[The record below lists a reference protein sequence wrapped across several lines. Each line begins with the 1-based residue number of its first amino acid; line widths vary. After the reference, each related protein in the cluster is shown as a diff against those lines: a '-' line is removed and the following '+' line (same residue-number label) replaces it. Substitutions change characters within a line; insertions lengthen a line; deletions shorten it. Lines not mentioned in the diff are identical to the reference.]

1 MAVQVAVLAI
11 QLGVILVAARFFG
24 MMASKVKVPPV
35 MGELLTGI
43 LLGPYCLGSLSLG
56 LSPFEHGL
64 FPLIAHQ
71 SVPMDTKLYSIA
83 TLGSILL
90 LFVSGLETDVRTFF
104 KYSVVGTV
112 VGIGGVLC
120 SFFCG
125 AAVGCML
132 GWQFMDPRTLFLGIL
147 CTATSV
153 GISAR
158 ILSEHKAMGSP
169 EGVTIMAAAVID
181 DVLGIVCLAVV
192 VGLAGVNLNGGR
204 MSWGAIAWISVK
216 SFGIWLGVTA
226 IGLLLSRRIAGF
238 LKLFKSSRVFAVIA
252 FGLSLILAG
261 LFEQAGLAMIVGA
274 FVMGLS
280 LSKTDIAFK
289 IRDKLDPICN
299 FLVPV
304 FFVVMGMLVDVRV
317 LKDPQV
323 LTIGLLF
330 SAMAIIGKV
339 VGCFFPALLM
349 NFNLV
354 GSLRIGVGMVPR
366 CEVVLIIAG
375 IAATSMMKN
384 PALEKCSAAVGNLP
398 QVVPIFDSKLFGVA
412 IIMTLVT
419 ALLAPPLLDMAL
431 SIRKKGIRREVP
443 DATEITTDF
452 SFPNEA
458 ITLSVLNTILDLF
471 THDGFMHSLYSK
483 GIRVIQFRREN
494 TQFSLQIKHTT
505 LAFTSN
511 AADVPLIKAA
521 VYEAIV
527 ELHQSLSDLRQLATP
542 ENIRNELFIKAEE
555 AKPTNRETALL
566 SKVISTDN
574 IIVGLKG
581 ATKEEVFRELLDTI
595 DSHCHLHDKT
605 LCSRDLLE
613 REREMSTYQGD
624 GIAMPH
630 ARTTGTEKFISAIGI
645 KPEGIPYDDD
655 SDNRAQIVILSL
667 CPRYESGPYLQFI
680 AQIAKVL
687 SDKDKRQAL
696 ISAKD
701 AQEVKEIITRKA

>member
-11 QLGVILVAARFFG
+11 QLGIILVAARFFG
-24 MMASKVKVPPV
+24 MMASKLRVPPV
-35 MGELLTGI
+35 MGELLAGI

-56 LSPFEHGL
+56 IPHFEHGL
-64 FPLIAHQ
+64 FPLIANQ
-71 SVPMDTKLYSIA
+71 SVPMDAKLYSIA

-104 KYSVVGTV
+104 KYSIVGTV
-112 VGIGGVLC
+112 VGIGGVVC

-132 GWQFMDPRTLFLGIL
+132 GWAFMDPRTLFLGIL

-181 DVLGIVCLAVV
+181 DVLGIICLAVV
-192 VGLAGVNLNGGR
+192 VGLASVELNGGS
-204 MSWGAIAWISVK
+204 MSWAAIAGISVK
-216 SFGIWLGVTA
+216 SFGIWLGFTA
-226 IGLLLSRRIAGF
+226 IGLLLSRRIANF

-280 LSKTDIAFK
+280 LSKTDISFK
-289 IRDKLDPICN
+289 IRDKLDPIYN

-323 LTIGLLF
+323 LMIGLLF

-384 PALEKCSAAVGNLP
+384 PALEKASDAAATLP

-419 ALLAPPLLDMAL
+419 ALLAPPLLNLVL
-431 SIRKKGIRREVP
+431 SIRKKGIRREVR
-443 DATEITTDF
+443 DATEITTSF

-458 ITLSVLNTILDLF
+458 ITLSILNTILDLF

-483 GIRVIQFRREN
+483 GIRIIQFRRDN
-494 TQFSLQIKHTT
+494 TQFSLQIRHTT
-505 LAFTSN
+505 LTFTSN
-511 AADVPLIKAA
+511 TADIPLVKAA

-527 ELHQSLSDLRQLATP
+527 ELHQSLSDLRQLAKP
-542 ENIRNELFIKAEE
+542 ENIKNELFIKTET
-555 AKPTNRETALL
+555 KPTNREAALL
-566 SKVISTDN
+566 SKVIAAEN
-574 IIVGLKG
+574 IIVGLKA
-581 ATKEEVFRELLDTI
+581 ATKEEVFRELLETI
-595 DSHCHLHDKT
+595 DSHCHLHDKE

-613 REREMSTYQGD
+613 REQQMSTYQGD

-630 ARTTGTEKFISAIGI
+630 ARTTGTDKFISAIGI
-645 KPEGIPYDDD
+645 KPEGIQYDDD
-655 SDNRAQIVILSL
+655 PDSRAQIVILSL

-680 AQIAKVL
+680 AQIAKIL
-687 SDKDKRQAL
+687 SDKEKRQAL

>member
-1 MAVQVAVLAI
+1 MSAQVAVLAV
-11 QLGVILVAARFFG
+11 QLGVILVAARLFG
-24 MMASKVKVPPV
+24 MLASKLRIPAV
-35 MGELLTGI
+35 MGELVAGI
-43 LLGPYCLGSLSLG
+43 LLGPFCLGSLPLG
-56 LSPFEHGL
+56 VRNFERGL
-64 FPLIAHQ
+64 FPLVANQ
-71 SVPMDTKLYSIA
+71 SVPVDAKLYGIA

-125 AAVGCML
+125 TAVGLLL
-132 GWQFMDPRTLFLGIL
+132 GWGLMDPRTLFLGIL

-158 ILSEHKAMGSP
+158 ILSEHRAMGSP

-181 DVLGIVCLAVV
+181 DVLGIICLAIV
-192 VGLAGVNLNGGR
+192 VGIANVELNGGR
-204 MSWGAIAWISVK
+204 MAWGAIGWISLK

-226 IGLLLSRRIAGF
+226 VGLLLSRRIAGF
-238 LKLFKSSRVFAVIA
+238 LKIFKSSRVFAVIA

-299 FLVPV
+299 FLVPI
-304 FFVVMGMLVDVRV
+304 FFVVMGMLVDIRV

-323 LTIGLLF
+323 LLIGLAF
-330 SAMAIIGKV
+330 SVMAVIGKV

-384 PALEKCSAAVGNLP
+384 PALAKCADAAAATLP
-398 QVVPIFDSKLFGVA
+398 REVPIFDSKLFGVA
-412 IIMTLVT
+412 IIMPLVT
-419 ALLAPPLLDMAL
+419 ALLAPPLLNMAL
-431 SIRKKGIRREVP
+431 SIKRKGVRHEVP
-443 DATEITTDF
+443 DARETTTGF
-452 SFPNEA
+452 SGPNEA
-458 ITLSVLNTILDLF
+458 IASSVLNTVMELF
-471 THDGFMHSLYSK
+471 THDGFMHSLYTK
-483 GIRVIQFRREN
+483 GIHIIQFRREN
-494 TQFSLQIKHTT
+494 TRFSLQIENNT
-505 LAFTSN
+505 LSFTSN
-511 AADVPLIKAA
+511 AGDVPLVKTA

-527 ELHQSLSDLRQLATP
+527 ELHRSLSELRQLATP
-542 ENIRNELFIKAEE
+542 ENVRNELLVPVEG
-555 AKPTNRETALL
+555 KPTHRETARLA
-566 SKVISTDN
+566 KVIPAEN
-574 IIVGLKG
+574 IVVGVEA
-581 ATKEEVFRELLDTI
+581 ATKEGVIEELLATI
-595 DSHCHLHDKT
+595 ASHHRLPDKE
-605 LCSRDLLE
+605 LCKRDILE

-630 ARTTGTEKFISAIGI
+630 ARTAGTDKFIAAIGI
-645 KPEGIPYDDD
+645 NPEGIRYDDD
-655 SDNRAQIVILSL
+655 ADSTARIFVLSL
-667 CPRYESGPYLQFI
+667 CPRDETGPYLRFI
-680 AQIAKVL
+680 AQIAKIL
-687 SDKDKRQAL
+687 SDRSRREAL
-696 ISAKD
+696 VSAQS
-701 AQEVKEIITRKA
+701 AQEVRKIITSKA

>member
-11 QLGVILVAARFFG
+11 QLGIILVAARFFG
-24 MMASKVKVPPV
+24 MMASKAKVPPV
-35 MGELLTGI
+35 MGELLAGI
-43 LLGPYCLGSLSLG
+43 LLGPYCLGSLPLG
-56 LSPFEHGL
+56 IPNFEHGL
-64 FPLIAHQ
+64 FPLIANQ
-71 SVPMDTKLYSIA
+71 SVPMDAKLYSIA

-104 KYSVVGTV
+104 KYSIVGTV

-132 GWQFMDPRTLFLGIL
+132 GWNFMDPRTLFLGIL

-181 DVLGIVCLAVV
+181 DVLGIICLAVV
-192 VGLAGVNLNGGR
+192 VGLAGVELNGGS
-204 MSWGAIAWISVK
+204 MSWAAIAGISVK

-280 LSKTDIAFK
+280 LSKTDISFK
-289 IRDKLDPICN
+289 IRDRLDPIYN

-304 FFVVMGMLVDVRV
+304 FFVVMGMLVDIRV
-317 LKDPQV
+317 LRDPQV
-323 LTIGLLF
+323 LMVGLLF
-330 SAMAIIGKV
+330 SAMASIGKV

-384 PALEKCSAAVGNLP
+384 PALARGAAAAGNLP

-412 IIMTLVT
+412 IIMTLAT
-419 ALLAPPLLDMAL
+419 ALLAPPLLNLAL
-431 SIRKKGIRREVP
+431 SIKKKGIRREVR
-443 DATEITTDF
+443 DATETTTSF

-471 THDGFMHSLYSK
+471 THDGFLHSLYSK
-483 GIRVIQFRREN
+483 GIRIIQFRREN
-494 TQFSLQIKHTT
+494 TQFSLQITNNALT
-505 LAFTSN
+505 FTSN
-511 AADVPLIKAA
+511 AADVPLVKAA

-527 ELHQSLSDLRQLATP
+527 ELHRSLSDLRQLAKP
-542 ENIRNELFIKAEE
+542 ENIKNELFISTET
-555 AKPTNRETALL
+555 KPTNREAALL
-566 SKVISTDN
+566 SKVISAEN
-574 IIVGLKG
+574 IIVGLK
-581 ATKEEVFRELLDTI
+581 AETKEEAFRELLETI
-595 DSHCHLHDKT
+595 DSHSPLHDKE
-605 LCSRDLLE
+605 LCARDLRE
-613 REREMSTYQGD
+613 REQEMSTYQGD

-630 ARTTGTEKFISAIGI
+630 ARTTGTEKFISAVGI
-645 KPEGIPYDDD
+645 KPEGLQYDDD
-655 SDNRAQIVILSL
+655 PDSRAQIVILSL

-680 AQIAKVL
+680 AQIAKIL
-687 SDKDKRQAL
+687 SDKEKRQAL

-701 AQEVKEIITRKA
+701 AREVKGILTRKA

>member
-11 QLGVILVAARFFG
+11 QLGIILVAARFFG
-24 MMASKVKVPPV
+24 MMALKVKVPPV
-35 MGELLTGI
+35 MGELMAGI

-56 LSPFEHGL
+56 LPHFEHGL
-64 FPLIAHQ
+64 FPLIANQ
-71 SVPMDTKLYSIA
+71 SVPMDAKLYSIA

-104 KYSVVGTV
+104 KYSIVGTV
-112 VGIGGVLC
+112 VGIGGVVC

-132 GWQFMDPRTLFLGIL
+132 GWDFMDPRTLFLGIL

-181 DVLGIVCLAVV
+181 DVLGIICLAVV
-192 VGLAGVNLNGGR
+192 VGLASVELNGGS
-204 MSWGAIAWISVK
+204 MSWAAIAGISVK
-216 SFGIWLGVTA
+216 SFGIWLGFTA

-261 LFEQAGLAMIVGA
+261 VFEQAGLAMIVGA

-280 LSKTDIAFK
+280 LSKTDISFK
-289 IRDKLDPICN
+289 IRDKLDPIYN

-323 LTIGLLF
+323 LMIGLLF

-384 PALEKCSAAVGNLP
+384 PALEKASGAVANLP

-419 ALLAPPLLDMAL
+419 ALLAPPLLNMAL
-431 SIRKKGIRREVP
+431 SIKKKGIRREVP
-443 DATEITTDF
+443 DATETTTSF

-483 GIRVIQFRREN
+483 GIRIIQFRRDN
-494 TQFSLQIKHTT
+494 TQFSLQIRHTT
-505 LAFTSN
+505 LTFTSN
-511 AADVPLIKAA
+511 NADVPLVKAA

-527 ELHQSLSDLRQLATP
+527 ELHQSLSDLRQLAKP
-542 ENIRNELFIKAEE
+542 ENIKNELFIKSET
-555 AKPTNRETALL
+555 KPTNREAALL
-566 SKVISTDN
+566 SKVIAADN
-574 IIVGLKG
+574 IIVGLK
-581 ATKEEVFRELLDTI
+581 AASKEEVFRELLETI
-595 DSHCHLHDKT
+595 DSHCRLRDKE

-613 REREMSTYQGD
+613 REQQMSTYQGD

-630 ARTTGTEKFISAIGI
+630 ARTTGTDKFISAIGI
-645 KPEGIPYDDD
+645 KPEGIQYDDD
-655 SDNRAQIVILSL
+655 SDSRAQIVILSL

-680 AQIAKVL
+680 AQIAKIL
-687 SDKDKRQAL
+687 SDKAKCQAL
-696 ISAKD
+696 IAAKD
-701 AQEVKEIITRKA
+701 AREVKEIITRKA

>member
-24 MMASKVKVPPV
+24 MMASKVRVPPV
-35 MGELLTGI
+35 MGELLAGI
-43 LLGPYCLGSLSLG
+43 LLGPYFLGSLSLG
-56 LSPFEHGL
+56 LPHFEHGL
-64 FPLIAHQ
+64 FPLIANQ
-71 SVPMDTKLYSIA
+71 SVPMDAKLYSIA

-104 KYSVVGTV
+104 KYSIVGTM
-112 VGIGGVLC
+112 VGIGGVVC

-125 AAVGCML
+125 TAVGCIL
-132 GWQFMDPRTLFLGIL
+132 GWEFMDPRTLFLGIL

-181 DVLGIVCLAVV
+181 DVLGIICLAIV
-192 VGLAGVNLNGGR
+192 VGLASVKLNGGS
-204 MSWGAIAWISVK
+204 MSWGAIAGISVK

-280 LSKTDIAFK
+280 LSKTDISFK
-289 IRDKLDPICN
+289 IRDNLDPIYN

-323 LTIGLLF
+323 LMVGLLF

-419 ALLAPPLLDMAL
+419 ALLAPPLLNMAL
-431 SIRKKGIRREVP
+431 SIRKKGIRREVR
-443 DATEITTDF
+443 DTTEITTSF

-483 GIRVIQFRREN
+483 GIRIVQFRRDN
-494 TQFSLQIKHTT
+494 TQFSLQIRHFT
-505 LAFTSN
+505 LTFTSN
-511 AADVPLIKAA
+511 TADVPLVKAA

-527 ELHQSLSDLRQLATP
+527 ELHQSLSDLRQLAKP
-542 ENIRNELFIKAEE
+542 ENIKNELFINTET
-555 AKPTNRETALL
+555 KPTNRETALL
-566 SKVISTDN
+566 SKVITADN
-574 IIVGLKG
+574 IIVGLK
-581 ATKEEVFRELLDTI
+581 ASTKEEVFRELLETI
-595 DSHCHLHDKT
+595 DSHCRLRNKE

-613 REREMSTYQGD
+613 REQEMSTYQGD

-630 ARTTGTEKFISAIGI
+630 ARTTGTDKFISAIGI
-645 KPEGIPYDDD
+645 NPEGIQYDDD
-655 SDNRAQIVILSL
+655 SDSRAQIVILSL
-667 CPRYESGPYLQFI
+667 CPRYEPGPYLQFI
-680 AQIAKVL
+680 AQIAKIL
-687 SDKDKRQAL
+687 SDKAKRQAL
-696 ISAKD
+696 ISARD

>member
-11 QLGVILVAARFFG
+11 QLGIILVAARFFG
-24 MMASKVKVPPV
+24 MMAVKVKVPPV
-35 MGELLTGI
+35 MGELLAGI
-43 LLGPYCLGSLSLG
+43 LLGPYCLGSLALG
-56 LSPFEHGL
+56 IPHFENGL
-64 FPLIAHQ
+64 FPLIADQ

-90 LFVSGLETDVRTFF
+90 LFMSGLETDVRTFF
-104 KYSVVGTV
+104 KYSIVGTV
-112 VGIGGVLC
+112 VGIGGVVC

-132 GWQFMDPRTLFLGIL
+132 GWAFMDPRTLFLGIL

-181 DVLGIVCLAVV
+181 DVLGIICLAVV
-192 VGLAGVNLNGGR
+192 VGLASVELNGGS
-204 MSWGAIAWISVK
+204 MSWAAIAGISVK
-216 SFGIWLGVTA
+216 SFGIWLGFTA
-226 IGLLLSRRIAGF
+226 LGLLLSRRIANF

-280 LSKTDIAFK
+280 LSKTDISFK
-289 IRDKLDPICN
+289 IRDKLDPIYN

-323 LTIGLLF
+323 LLIGLLF
-330 SAMAIIGKV
+330 SAMAVIGKV

-354 GSLRIGVGMVPR
+354 GSLRIGIGMVPR

-384 PALEKCSAAVGNLP
+384 PALEKASEAVGNLP
-398 QVVPIFDSKLFGVA
+398 LVVPIFDSKLFGVA

-419 ALLAPPLLDMAL
+419 ALLAPPLLNMAL
-431 SIRKKGIRREVP
+431 SIRKRGIRREVR
-443 DATEITTDF
+443 DATEVTTSF

-483 GIRVIQFRREN
+483 GIRIVQFRRDN
-494 TQFSLQIKHTT
+494 TQFSLQIRHTT
-505 LAFTSN
+505 LTFTSN
-511 AADVPLIKAA
+511 TADVPLVKAA

-527 ELHQSLSDLRQLATP
+527 ELHQSLSDLRQLAKP
-542 ENIRNELFIKAEE
+542 ETIKNELFINAET
-555 AKPTNRETALL
+555 KPTNRETALL
-566 SKVISTDN
+566 AKVIAEEN
-574 IIVGLKG
+574 IIVGLK
-581 ATKEEVFRELLDTI
+581 AANKEEAFRELLETI
-595 DSHCHLHDKT
+595 DSHCPLRNKE
-605 LCSRDLLE
+605 LCSRDLME
-613 REREMSTYQGD
+613 REQQMSTYQGD

-630 ARTTGTEKFISAIGI
+630 ARTTGTDKFISAVGI
-645 KPEGIPYDDD
+645 KPEGIQYDDAPD
-655 SDNRAQIVILSL
+655 SRAQIVILSL

-680 AQIAKVL
+680 AQIAKIL
-687 SDKDKRQAL
+687 SDKVKRQAL

-701 AQEVKEIITRKA
+701 AREVKEIITRKA